1 MVIICQGKKASTDGQ
16 ENPKPGTT
24 NSGDG
29 VKMFFDGANQGLLK
43 GSILSHKNVLAHR
56 KVFQGEQNL
65 SFLAAR
71 QSH

>member
-1 MVIICQGKKASTDGQ
+1 MDRRTQSQVLRI
-16 ENPKPGTT
+16 PP
-24 NSGDG
+24 DG